1 MRGTKRKRVLNR
13 VIIRL
18 NKFPSK
24 VKTKKKKKLRFELKF
39 DFEWKKHFRG
49 KNSSYVF
56 FDVRGKLALRI
67 LETFIIYGTVNNT
80 KRYVDCLN

>member
-24 VKTKKKKKLRFELKF
+24 VKAKKKKKTSIRIEIRFRMERTFSREKFKLRFLRRS
-39 DFEWKKHFRG
+39 WKAR
-49 KNSSYVF
+49 SS
-56 FDVRGKLALRI
+56 
-67 LETFIIYGTVNNT
+67 NP
-80 KRYVDCLN
+80 